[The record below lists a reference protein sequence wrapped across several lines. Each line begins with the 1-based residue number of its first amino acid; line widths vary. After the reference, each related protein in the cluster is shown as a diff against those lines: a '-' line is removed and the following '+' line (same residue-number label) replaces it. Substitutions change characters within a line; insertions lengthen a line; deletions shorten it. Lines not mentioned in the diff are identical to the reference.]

1 MQLHHGHEGRNLF
14 MSLFLGDSVDGEQE
28 AVGVPLG
35 LGLGDDLLD
44 RSIGYELK
52 QLFLALNTKC
62 KDEQRN

>member
-1 MQLHHGHEGRNLF
+1 

-62 KDEQRN
+62 KDKQGN